1 MNQKINFLFFGPD
14 IKTTSS
20 LDPIDAVHCVR
31 VLRKTSG
38 DVIHVTDGLG
48 ALYVCEIISD
58 NPKNCKIRIVEEI
71 QDYNPINRKIH
82 LAICPTKSADRMEY
96 FVEKSVE
103 IGVSSIQ
110 FVLSQNTYPKKV
122 NLERMNKIA
131 ISAMKQSI
139 KTHKPSIF
147 EPLKFEKF
155 ISSSLNI
162 KSKFIAH
169 LDFEAK
175 NITSFKM
182 EDEVLMLIGPEGDFT
197 KEEIHL
203 AKNNNFEAIYMGKS
217 RLRTETAGIVA
228 VSLLNLLS

>member
-1 MNQKINFLFFGPD
+1 MNQKIDFLFFGSE

-20 LDPIDAVHCVR
+20 LDPIDSVHCVR
-31 VLRKTSG
+31 VLRKLKG

-48 ALYVCEIISD
+48 TLFVCEIVSD
-58 NPKNCKIRIVEEI
+58 NPKNCKIRIIEEI
-71 QDYNPINRKIH
+71 SNYNPNNRKIH
-82 LAICPTKSADRMEY
+82 LAICPTKSGDRIEY

-103 IGVSSIQ
+103 IGISTIQ
-110 FVLSQNTYPKKV
+110 FVISQNTYPKKV

-131 ISAMKQSI
+131 ISAMKQSV
-139 KTHKPSIF
+139 KTYKPLIF

-155 ISSSLNI
+155 ISNSQNI
-162 KSKFIAH
+162 SSKFIAH
-169 LDFEAK
+169 LDLDAK
-175 NITSFKM
+175 NLTSFKM

-197 KEEIHL
+197 KEEIQI
-203 AKNNNFEAIYMGKS
+203 AKNNDFEAIYMGKS